1 MKKDTFIRI
10 VKNLLKHIEDSE
22 KIGNGLKDLIKMRS
36 SIVEDFSDGLDTLFY
51 DDVMVEETIKAIQD
65 ELNDK
70 EEFLICWFYE
80 YRAMSIFHNSYM
92 IIKKQNENGERE
104 WTIGSNPDEDEKNLG
119 LLYDAINEYYV

>member
-10 VKNLLKHIEDSE
+10 AKNLLKHIEDSE

-80 YRAMSIFHNSYM
+80 YREMSIFHNSYM